1 MVFIP
6 TIVFFIPTIVFCIPT
21 IYFHHSAICLY
32 TDKKTFLVTNSS
44 FVAMASSVT
53 FSSCIAYFSFIAMR
67 SARSCCSC
75 CCCGSSCC
83 SCCCGSSCCSQSLA
97 CGVVVCNLTHRRV
110 ATSQQKVRTRIA
122 ALATENVIF
131 SIWLFFPR
139 LHQIQLIIYS
149 LILGDTIVSGPP
161 AS

>member
-44 FVAMASSVT
+44 FVALASSVT
-53 FSSCIAYFSFIAMR
+53 FSSCIAYFSFITMR
-67 SARSCCSC
+67 SACSCCSC
-75 CCCGSSCC
+75 CCGSSCG
-83 SCCCGSSCCSQSLA
+83 SCCCGSSCCSQSLT
-97 CGVVVCNLTHRRV
+97 CGVVVCNLTHRGV
-110 ATSQQKVRTRIA
+110 ATSQLKVRTRIA

-131 SIWLFFPR
+131 SIGLFFTK
-139 LHQIQLIIYS
+139 IYTKFNS
-149 LILGDTIVSGPP
+149 
-161 AS
+161 